1 MTTQQRR
8 FKVRHALI
16 GVASALV
23 LAVVALE
30 IAGWP
35 FLRQPIERAMTRATV
50 VPTSLQGD
58 FKLHLIWKPRLE
70 VGHLNIASDPKF
82 DVPHLVDARDVVL
95 AWRWGDVCRWRQ
107 GEALRVHGLQ
117 ASTLDAHLLRTPDG
131 AANWQ
136 LGDPEKPK
144 DPEAPAFDLPRFGT
158 LTVGRGQIDW
168 RDAVQDVDL
177 DIAVRGSEG
186 EVVSQ
191 QASGYEA
198 SINGRYRAMPMKL
211 EVKAGGTLPLLQ
223 DPELAADAP
232 WVPVRVEGTVA
243 SSRLLFDGEAAAL
256 LGTPRLRGAL
266 EFKGPSLAAVGEPLG
281 ITLPTTPPFDLK
293 GHLQHE
299 GAQWRLQAS
308 RANIGSSRLA
318 GDLLFDQTVSP
329 ARLSGEVNG
338 SRLAFADLGPAVGT
352 SGAGDKPAP
361 SQPAGRVLPQ
371 RKFDL
376 PSLKAMDA
384 DVRMKFAEL
393 DFGTATMA
401 PLRDL
406 QTRLR
411 LDGGVLRLESLQTV
425 VAGGSLKGMTQLDA
439 NASPAKWEANLDF
452 AGIDV
457 AGWLR
462 GLQKDDAK
470 ATAPAATSTTAL
482 KRERNEARQ
491 GGDQPAQSYIT
502 GALSG
507 NVKVTGAGNSTAA
520 ILGSLNGPIQIN
532 LRDGT
537 VSYLITEA
545 LGLDVA
551 QALGVVITGDKPL
564 PLRCARFDLMANNGL
579 VEPRLAVADNADS
592 TIWVTGPINLKNESL
607 DLRVVTR
614 PKDWSPLSL
623 RTPITVG
630 GTLGS
635 PDVGIEAQGLVGRV
649 LGALALGA
657 TVGPLAALIPLIEQ
671 GSKEGA
677 DPCNPTLPNSPA
689 PVKKS

>member
-1 MTTQQRR
+1 
-8 FKVRHALI
+8 
-16 GVASALV
+16 
-23 LAVVALE
+23 
-30 IAGWP
+30 
-35 FLRQPIERAMTRATV
+35 
-50 VPTSLQGD
+50 
-58 FKLHLIWKPRLE
+58 
-70 VGHLNIASDPKF
+70 
-82 DVPHLVDARDVVL
+82 
-95 AWRWGDVCRWRQ
+95 
-107 GEALRVHGLQ
+107 
-117 ASTLDAHLLRTPDG
+117 
-131 AANWQ
+131 
-136 LGDPEKPK
+136 
-144 DPEAPAFDLPRFGT
+144 
-158 LTVGRGQIDW
+158 
-168 RDAVQDVDL
+168 
-177 DIAVRGSEG
+177 
-186 EVVSQ
+186 
-191 QASGYEA
+191 
-198 SINGRYRAMPMKL
+198 
-211 EVKAGGTLPLLQ
+211 
-223 DPELAADAP
+223 
-232 WVPVRVEGTVA
+232 VRVEGSVA
-243 SSRLLFDGEAAAL
+243 SSRLLFDGETAAL
-256 LGTPRLRGAL
+256 LGKPRLRGAL

-293 GHLQHE
+293 GNLQHE
-299 GAQWRLQAS
+299 AGQWRLQAS

-338 SRLAFADLGPAVGT
+338 SRLAFADLGPAVGGD
-352 SGAGDKPAP
+352 GAGDKPA
-361 SQPAGRVLPQ
+361 QKKADGRVLPQ

-384 DVRMKFAEL
+384 DVRMKFDVL
-393 DFGTATMA
+393 DFGTPSMA
-401 PLRDL
+401 PLRQL
-406 QTRLR
+406 QTRLL

-439 NASPAKWEANLDF
+439 NASPARWEANLDF

-462 GLQKDDAK
+462 GLQNDDATEK
-470 ATAPAATSTTAL
+470 APAATSTTAL
-482 KRERNEARQ
+482 RRERSQARQ
-491 GGDQPAQSYIT
+491 GGDQPVQSYLT

-520 ILGSLNGPIQIN
+520 ILGSLNGPMQIN

-537 VSYLITEA
+537 VSYLVTEA

-551 QALGVVITGDKPL
+551 QALGVVISGDKPL
-564 PLRCARFDLMANNGL
+564 PLRCARFDLMASNG
-579 VEPRLAVADNADS
+579 VIEPRLAVADNADS
-592 TIWVTGPINLKNESL
+592 TIWVTGPVNLKDESL

-630 GTLGS
+630 GTLGN

-677 DPCNPTLPNSPA
+677 DPCNPTLAAAPA
-689 PVKKS
+689 KKP

>member
-1 MTTQQRR
+1 MTTPDRR
-8 FKVRHALI
+8 FKLRHALI

-35 FLRQPIERAMTRATV
+35 FLRQPVERAMARATA
-50 VPTSLQGD
+50 VPTTLQGA

-70 VGHLNIASDPKF
+70 VEHLNIASDPRF
-82 DVPHLVDARDVVL
+82 EVPHLLDARDVVL
-95 AWRWGDVCRWRQ
+95 AWRWGDVWRWRQ
-107 GEALRVHGLQ
+107 GKPLRVHALQ
-117 ASTLDAHLLRTPDG
+117 ARTLDAHLLRTSEG
-131 AANWQ
+131 QANWQ
-136 LGDPEKPK
+136 LGDPNRPK
-144 DPEAPAFDLPRFGT
+144 DPDTDGFELPRFGT
-158 LTVGRGQIDW
+158 LTVGQGQIDW
-168 RDAVQDVDL
+168 RDALQDVDL
-177 DIAVRGSEG
+177 DIALRGTEG
-186 EVVSQ
+186 EAVSQ
-191 QASGYEA
+191 NASGYEA
-198 SINGRYRAMPMKL
+198 SINGRYRAMAMKL
-211 EVKAGGTLPLLQ
+211 EVRAGGTLPLFQ

-232 WVPVRVEGTVA
+232 WVPVRVEGSVA

-256 LGTPRLRGAL
+256 LGTPRLRGAI
-266 EFKGPSLAAVGEPLG
+266 EFKGPSLASVGDPLG

-293 GHLQHE
+293 GNLQHE
-299 GAQWRLQAS
+299 GGQWRLQAS

-318 GDLLFDQTVSP
+318 GDLLFDQRVRP

-338 SRLAFADLGPAVGT
+338 SRLAFADLGPAVGA
-352 SGAGDKPAP
+352 SGAGEKPAKP
-361 SQPAGRVLPQ
+361 RAGGRVLPQ

-384 DVRMKFAEL
+384 DVRMKFDEL
-393 DFGTATMA
+393 DFGTASMA
-401 PLRDL
+401 PLRQL

-462 GLQKDDAK
+462 GLQKDE
-470 ATAPAATSTTAL
+470 ATEKAPAATSTTAL
-482 KRERNEARQ
+482 KRERKEARQ
-491 GGDQPAQSYIT
+491 GGDQPVQSYVT
-502 GALSG
+502 GTLSG
-507 NVKVTGAGNSTAA
+507 NMKVTGAGNSTAT

-537 VSYLITEA
+537 VSHVITEA

-551 QALGVVITGDKPL
+551 QALGLVITGDKPL
-564 PLRCARFDLMANNGL
+564 PLRCARFDLAATNG
-579 VEPRLAVADNADS
+579 VIEPRLAVADNADS
-592 TIWVTGPINLKNESL
+592 TIWFTGPINLKDESL

-635 PDVGIEAQGLVGRV
+635 PDVGIEAKGLVGRV

-677 DPCNPTLPNSPA
+677 DPCNPTLAKTPA

>member
-1 MTTQQRR
+1 MNTPLRR
-8 FKVRHALI
+8 FGLQRTLI
-16 GVASALV
+16 GVVAALA
-23 LAVVALE
+23 LGVVALE

-35 FLRQPIERAMTRATV
+35 FLRQPVERAMARAMA
-50 VPTSLQGD
+50 VPTTLQGP
-58 FKLHLIWKPRLE
+58 FKLHLFWRPRLE
-70 VGHLNIASDPKF
+70 VDHLNIGSDPRYG
-82 DVPHLVDARDVVL
+82 VPHLLDARNVVL
-95 AWRWGDVCRWRQ
+95 AWRWVDVWRWRQ
-107 GEALRVHGLQ
+107 GEALRVQALQ
-117 ASTLDAHLLRTPDG
+117 ADTLDAHLRRTGDG
-131 AANWQ
+131 QANWL
-136 LGDPEKPK
+136 LGDQSKPK
-144 DPEAPAFDLPRFGT
+144 DPQADGFDLPRFGT
-158 LTVGRGQIDW
+158 LMVGRGQIDW
-168 RDAVQDVDL
+168 RDALQDVDL

-186 EVVSQ
+186 EAVSQ
-191 QASGYEA
+191 QGAGYEA
-198 SINGRYRAMPMKL
+198 MVTGRYQAMQMKL
-211 EVKAGGTLPLLQ
+211 AVKAGGTLPLLQ
-223 DPELAADAP
+223 DPDASAQAP
-232 WVPVRVEGTVA
+232 WVPVRVEGSVA

-293 GHLQHE
+293 GNLQHE
-299 GAQWRLQAS
+299 GGQWRLQAS
-308 RANIGSSRLA
+308 RAHIGSSRLA
-318 GDLLFDQTVSP
+318 GDLLFDQTVRP

-338 SRLAFADLGPAVGT
+338 SRLAFADLGPAVGAD
-352 SGAGDKPAP
+352 GAGDKPAQKKP
-361 SQPAGRVLPQ
+361 DGRVLPQ

-384 DVRMKFAEL
+384 DVRMKFDEL
-393 DFGTATMA
+393 DFGTASMA
-401 PLRDL
+401 PLRQL

-462 GLQKDDAK
+462 GLQKDN
-470 ATAPAATSTTAL
+470 ATEKAPAATATTAL

-491 GGDQPAQSYIT
+491 GGDQPVQSYLT

-520 ILGSLNGPIQIN
+520 ILGSLNGPMQIN

-537 VSYLITEA
+537 ISHLITEGM
-545 LGLDVA
+545 GLDVA
-551 QALGVVITGDKPL
+551 QALGLAISGDKPL
-564 PLRCARFDLMANNGL
+564 PLRCARFDLMASNG
-579 VEPRLAVADNADS
+579 VIEPRLAVADNADS
-592 TIWVTGPINLKNESL
+592 TIWVTGPINLKTESL

-630 GTLGS
+630 GTLGN

-677 DPCNPTLPNSPA
+677 DPCNPVLASAPA
-689 PVKKS
+689 KKP

>member
-1 MTTQQRR
+1 MDLPKRR
-8 FKVRHALI
+8 FRLRHAVI
-16 GVASALV
+16 GVAATL
-23 LAVVALE
+23 LLGVVALE
-30 IAGWP
+30 VAGWP
-35 FLRQPIERAMTRATV
+35 FLRQPIERAMTRATA
-50 VPTSLQGD
+50 VPSTLQGP
-58 FKLHLIWKPRLE
+58 FKLHLFWRPRLE
-70 VGHLNIASDPKF
+70 VDHLNIGSDPRF
-82 DVPHLVDARDVVL
+82 EVPHLLDARQVVL
-95 AWRWGDVCRWRQ
+95 AWRWGDVWRWRQ
-107 GEALRVHGLQ
+107 GEPLRVHALQ
-117 ASTLDAHLLRTPDG
+117 AETLDAHLLRTPDG
-131 AANWQ
+131 QANWQ
-136 LGDPEKPK
+136 LGDQSQSKEP
-144 DPEAPAFDLPRFGT
+144 DPDGFDLPRFGT
-158 LTVGRGQIDW
+158 LMVGRGKIDW

-186 EVVSQ
+186 EAVSQ
-191 QASGYEA
+191 QGAGYEA
-198 SINGRYRAMPMKL
+198 TVNGRYQAMAMKL
-211 EVKAGGTLPLLQ
+211 AVKAGGTLPLLQ
-223 DPELAADAP
+223 DPDASAQAP

-266 EFKGPSLAAVGEPLG
+266 ELKGPSLAAVGEPLG

-293 GHLQHE
+293 GNLQHE
-299 GAQWRLQAS
+299 GGQWRLQAS

-338 SRLAFADLGPAVGT
+338 SRLAFADLGPAVGAD
-352 SGAGDKPAP
+352 GAGD
-361 SQPAGRVLPQ
+361 QPAQRQPEGRVLPQ

-384 DVRMKFAEL
+384 DVRMKFDEL
-393 DFGTATMA
+393 DFGTASMA
-401 PLRDL
+401 PLRQL

-425 VAGGSLKGMTQLDA
+425 VAGGSLKGLTQLDA
-439 NASPAKWEANLDF
+439 NASPAKWEADLDF

-462 GLQKDDAK
+462 GLQKDS
-470 ATAPAATSTTAL
+470 ATEKPPAATATTAL

-491 GGDQPAQSYIT
+491 GGDQPVQSYLT

-520 ILGSLNGPIQIN
+520 ILGSLNGPMQIN

-537 VSYLITEA
+537 VSYLVTEA
-545 LGLDVA
+545 MGLDVA
-551 QALGVVITGDKPL
+551 QALGVVISGDKPL
-564 PLRCARFDLMANNGL
+564 PLRCARFDLVARNG
-579 VEPRLAVADNADS
+579 VIEPRLAVADNADS
-592 TIWVTGPINLKNESL
+592 TIWVTGPINLKDESL

-630 GTLGS
+630 GTLGN

-677 DPCNPTLPNSPA
+677 DPCNPTLAAAPA
-689 PVKKS
+689 RKP